1 MKLKV
6 RKSAIIQYSLIY
18 LMIIWETTYLYRLYI
33 RPVLIIPTFI
43 LLAAIVCTGK
53 LRDGR
58 AIIMLGYLLFAV
70 VFMRLYQGG
79 VGLEVWLRWSALI
92 AITVVAIRVDLEN
105 FIVRFLNVTYVLAGV
120 SVIGWLI
127 TQVNYSLIQKV
138 LPFTYF
144 LGRNIFTGVS
154 AYVHGLF
161 LFSVNEWHITR
172 NLSIFSEPG
181 VYQMLLNSAVFIIL
195 FMEKYYDIPKKRLN
209 RMLIVLLL
217 AIATCQSTTGYIG
230 LMVIALGYLFEKNSM
245 QQRKYQ
251 ILGIILIGLIALV
264 VDYSIRGSE
273 SLINT
278 VVLEKLF
285 TEGSYSIDL
294 EASTGKYRWG
304 TIIICFNSMITKP
317 LGIGYDNLQFL
328 MLEEEGLV
336 AAQIM
341 CTGAAMGVCTFVVF
355 LWWIFKPVIKM
366 NTGIIFKIVYIF
378 LYFNSA
384 LAQSSELYAV
394 LIMIPLFLH
403 YIKQQECYYNTGNM
417 LGN

>member
-1 MKLKV
+1 MELKV
-6 RKSAIIQYSLIY
+6 KRTAIVQYSLIY

-33 RPVLIIPTFI
+33 KPILIVPTLI
-43 LLAAIVCTGK
+43 LLAAIVCNGK
-53 LRDGR
+53 LRDDR
-58 AIIMLGYLLFAV
+58 AILMSVYLLFAV
-70 VFMRLYQGG
+70 IFMRLYQGG
-79 VGLEVWLRWSALI
+79 VGLETWLRWSALI
-92 AITVVAIRVDLEN
+92 AITVIAIRVDLEN
-105 FIVRFLNVTYVLAGV
+105 FIVRFLNITYVLAGI
-120 SVIGWLI
+120 SIIGWLV
-127 TQVNYSLIQKV
+127 TQVNYSLVQKV
-138 LPFTYF
+138 LPFTFF

-154 AYVHGLF
+154 AYIHGLF

-181 VYQMLLNSAVFIIL
+181 IYQMLLNSAVFIIL
-195 FMEKYYDIPKKRLN
+195 FMEKYYDVPKKRLN
-209 RMLIVLLL
+209 RMLVVLLL

-230 LMVIALGYLFEKNSM
+230 ILVIVLGYLFEKNSV

-251 ILGIILIGLIALV
+251 ILGIILVGLIALIL
-264 VDYSIRGSE
+264 DYSIRGSE

-285 TEGSYSIDL
+285 TEDSFAIDL

-304 TIIICFNSMITKP
+304 TILICLNSMLSKP
-317 LGIGYDNLQFL
+317 LGIGYDNLRVL

-341 CTGAAMGVCTFVVF
+341 CTGAAMGVCTFVVI
-355 LWWIFKPVIKM
+355 LWWIFKPVLKM
-366 NTGIIFKIVYIF
+366 NTSIIFKVVYVF

-384 LAQSSELYAV
+384 LAQSSELYGV

-403 YIKQQECYYNTGNM
+403 YMKRQEYYNT
-417 LGN
+417 